1 VGRDTIAA
9 RGGLAISFSIKRINF
24 GSLRAFP
31 SFASANATEATMPQ
45 INWMAQIRKANREN
59 ETRAIRL
66 AGLILL
72 GAAGLA
78 AQPRPATAAR
88 IDESS
93 VVPAR
98 QIVISIPDRKLAL
111 VENGRVVKIYQVAVG
126 RRVTPSPTGT
136 LFIANRVKNP
146 TYYRPGVVIPPGK
159 NDPVGTRW
167 MGLSK
172 RGYGIHGT
180 DEPWSIGR
188 AASHGCI
195 RMRNRDAEDLFVRVG
210 VGDVVEFHTR
220 RDSVVMALF
229 HGVQQEKPVLAAA
242 SYVTAAAH

>member
-1 VGRDTIAA
+1 
-9 RGGLAISFSIKRINF
+9 
-24 GSLRAFP
+24 
-31 SFASANATEATMPQ
+31 MPQ
-45 INWMAQIRKANREN
+45 IELAKQILKGNFKTDA
-59 ETRAIRL
+59 RAIRL
-66 AGLILL
+66 AGLVLL
-72 GAAGLA
+72 GAAQLA
-78 AQPRPATAAR
+78 AQSRPATDAR
-88 IDESS
+88 IDEHSA
-93 VVPAR
+93 VPAR

-111 VENGRVVKIYQVAVG
+111 VENGRVVKVYSVAVG

-180 DEPWSIGR
+180 DEPRSIGH

-195 RMRNRDAEDLFVRVG
+195 RMRNRDAEDLFNRVR
-210 VGDVVEFHTR
+210 VGDVVEFHAQ
-220 RDSVVMALF
+220 RDAVILALF
-229 HGVQQEKPVLAAA
+229 HGVLPEQPVLTAAN
-242 SYVTAAAH
+242 YVTARAH

>member
-1 VGRDTIAA
+1 
-9 RGGLAISFSIKRINF
+9 LAIKRIVF
-24 GSLRAFP
+24 GSLRAF
-31 SFASANATEATMPQ
+31 SLCASASEKATEAIMPQ
-45 INWMAQIRKANREN
+45 SNWATQIRKGNYKTDA
-59 ETRAIRL
+59 RATRL
-66 AGLILL
+66 AGLVLL
-72 GAAGLA
+72 GAAQLA
-78 AQPRPATAAR
+78 AQSRPAANAQ
-88 IDESS
+88 IDERSA
-93 VVPAR
+93 VPAR

-111 VENGRVVKIYQVAVG
+111 VENGRVVKVYPVAVG

-180 DEPWSIGR
+180 DEPRSIGH

-195 RMRNRDAEDLFVRVG
+195 RMRNRDAEDLFNRVR
-210 VGDVVEFHTR
+210 VGDVVEFHAQ
-220 RDSVVMALF
+220 RDAVILALF
-229 HGVQQEKPVLAAA
+229 HGALPEQPVLTAAN
-242 SYVTAAAH
+242 YVTARAH